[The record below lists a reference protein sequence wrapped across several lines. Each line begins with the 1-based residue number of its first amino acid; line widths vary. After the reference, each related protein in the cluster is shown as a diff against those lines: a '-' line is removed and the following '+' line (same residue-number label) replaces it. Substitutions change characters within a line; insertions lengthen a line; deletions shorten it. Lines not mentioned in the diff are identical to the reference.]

1 MPDHNRP
8 SWACQL
14 NPLLVHH
21 AAGVPL
27 VHFDLRLPP
36 SAITLLRGAPT
47 PLTEADRTQHATWPA
62 LAELVITSVADE
74 PLFAPTLGLGAAFP
88 WAIRTSN
95 PGGVTCGD
103 VWAALAEAVMLHVRP
118 SEYASLSPARKEQVK
133 LSYWARC
140 ASDLPVEEGAP
151 PRPGPDDGC
160 RRIDVLGTRVM
171 FRGLEPAPG
180 VDGSWVMFL
189 GPP

>member
-1 MPDHNRP
+1 
-8 SWACQL
+8 
-14 NPLLVHH
+14 VHH
-21 AAGVPL
+21 AAGHPL

-36 SAITLLRGAPT
+36 SAITLLRGAPA
-47 PLTEADRTQHATWPA
+47 PLAPSDSAQHATWPA
-62 LAELVITSVADE
+62 LAELTIASVADE
-74 PLFAPTLGLGAAFP
+74 PLFAAGGGAFP
-88 WAIRTSN
+88 WPVRAAN

-103 VWAALAEAVMLHVRP
+103 VWAALAAAVRLHVRP
-118 SEYASLSPARKEQVK
+118 GEYAALSAARKEQVK

-140 ASDLPVEEGAP
+140 APDLPVEDGAP

-171 FRGLEPAPG
+171 FRGLEPASG